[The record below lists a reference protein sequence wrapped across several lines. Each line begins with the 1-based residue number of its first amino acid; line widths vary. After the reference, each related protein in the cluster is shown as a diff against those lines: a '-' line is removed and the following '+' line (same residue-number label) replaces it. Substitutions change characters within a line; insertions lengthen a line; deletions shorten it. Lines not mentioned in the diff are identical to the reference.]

1 MDYITDKE
9 ACLYAAL
16 DVKMELA
23 SVRIRQSSYSGS
35 TRPPHC
41 FLDPQT
47 WIGTGGLGAQMILN
61 TNAASTG
68 SCSTTYKCIC
78 KAQTS

>member
-1 MDYITDKE
+1 
-9 ACLYAAL
+9 
-16 DVKMELA
+16 MELA
-23 SVRIRQSSYSGS
+23 SVKISHGHYSGS
-35 TRPPHC
+35 PRPLHC
-41 FLDPQT
+41 FLDTYNYGQ
-47 WIGTGGLGAQMILN
+47 GAQMILN

>member
-23 SVRIRQSSYSGS
+23 SVKISHSSYSGS
-35 TRPPHC
+35 THPPHC
-41 FLDPQT
+41 FLDP
-47 WIGTGGLGAQMILN
+47 GYYGGAQMILN
-61 TNAASTG
+61 ANGASTG
-68 SCSTTYKCIC
+68 SCSMKYKCIC